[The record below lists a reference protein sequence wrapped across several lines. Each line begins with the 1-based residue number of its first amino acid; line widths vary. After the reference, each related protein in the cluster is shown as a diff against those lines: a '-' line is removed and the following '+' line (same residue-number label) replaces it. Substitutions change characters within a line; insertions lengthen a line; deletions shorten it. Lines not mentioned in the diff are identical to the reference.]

1 MGPGAMVQRGCQ
13 VARTALLAV
22 AGLQIASGITLA
34 PKVITKSPL
43 EEFSNTAAQALQNL
57 SSQFTEFHIAVTSR
71 TAKLTEALKQEDRAN
86 HAIEAVNAQIVKD
99 VASLRQKNQ
108 GLRQKAKVLVDQ
120 NEQLRGE
127 LHDFQ
132 ARMHAAQKFT
142 ANAIEGSSQDENS
155 ALKAAETPLP
165 TVLPEATR
173 GNNNGVGEVATMSAD
188 SANVESAGSTAS
200 RNSDDATVMPIMQGV
215 QESADDGYPYAF
227 TAGGDD
233 DGGSIMEQPSPE
245 NGFSPDDAQA
255 DVEDVGVALLSLK
268 KARHRRVGH
277 LAKATVEVPND
288 VLPSTA
294 DGFAE
299 YEKNSIASLQ
309 HSFEAQLQRA
319 HSKHDRLMQRRGSL
333 NTEKESL
340 EALHSRLASVV
351 AQLEGR
357 HSRLQLRVRSVG
369 DFAHHLATAAREP
382 AEQAEVALKSMQSV
396 PRL

>member
-1 MGPGAMVQRGCQ
+1 MAQRGCQ
-13 VARTALLAV
+13 ARTALLAV
-22 AGLQIASGITLA
+22 AGLQIVSGVTLA

-43 EEFSNTAAQALQNL
+43 EEFSNTAAQALQSL
-57 SSQFTEFHIAVTSR
+57 SSQFTEFHQSVTIR

-99 VASLRQKNQ
+99 VASLRHKNQ
-108 GLRQKAKVLVDQ
+108 GLRQKAKVLVEQ

-132 ARMHAAQKFT
+132 ARMHAAEKFT
-142 ANAIEGSSQDENS
+142 ANAIEGSSKDENS
-155 ALKAAETPLP
+155 DLKAAETPLP
-165 TVLPEATR
+165 TVLPAATP
-173 GNNNGVGEVATMSAD
+173 GNKNGVGEVATVSAAGD
-188 SANVESAGSTAS
+188 SVNVQNVQSAGSSAS
-200 RNSDDATVMPIMQGV
+200 SSLDDATGVPIVQGV
-215 QESADDGYPYAF
+215 KESEDDGYSYAF

-233 DGGSIMEQPSPE
+233 DGGSIVEQPSPE
-245 NGFSPDDAQA
+245 NGFSPDDVQA
-255 DVEDVGVALLSLK
+255 DVQDVGVSLLSLA

-277 LAKATVEVPND
+277 RAKATVEAPND

-299 YEKNSIASLQ
+299 YEKNSMASLQ
-309 HSFEAQLQRA
+309 RSFEAQLQRA
-319 HSKHDRLMQRRGSL
+319 HSRHSRLMQRRSSL

-357 HSRLQLRVRSVG
+357 HSRLRLRVRSVG
-369 DFAHHLATAAREP
+369 DFVHHLATAAREP
-382 AEQAEVALKSMQSV
+382 AEQAEVALRSMQAP